1 MTMKRRDF
9 VISGLGSIS
18 ALALPAGS
26 NAAALLAGFTHGVA
40 SGEPGARSVLLWTR
54 YVAPH
59 DVTLRCEVSATAD
72 FRRVISGGTALA
84 SADRDHTARLTVTG
98 LLPDRWYHYRF
109 IAPDGTVSLIGRT
122 RTLPEGDTARF
133 GLGVFCCS
141 SIAVGWFNAYGHAA
155 RRNDLDLM
163 VHVGDY
169 IYEYGLSSDP
179 QGRRTQ
185 PARNIDP
192 SDETI
197 TLADYRLRYA
207 LYRRDPDLLALHAR
221 YPMVAQ
227 WDDHELAN
235 DAWRDGAQNHDDS
248 KGPWPVRRDAAIRA
262 YREWLPVSDDTWRS
276 YQIGSLATL
285 FKLETRVTGR
295 VEQLDLGDYLGEG
308 HDVEA
313 ALRQF
318 RDGPWTDPARTMLGA
333 QQERW
338 LADALR
344 QSTRSR
350 TRWQVVSQQT
360 VMGHWRM
367 APEVTDWAGT
377 DRNSAQYIRAQRN
390 VIASSLGLPWSM
402 DSWSGYP
409 AARDRLLRDALQA
422 EANLLVLSGDSHNAW
437 GQNLVVDGAAA
448 GAEFAGQAVTSGG
461 MDGMFPRT
469 APADVA
475 AALQRANPGL
485 LLSET
490 GRRGYMSVQL
500 TPQQAHCDWHFF
512 DTVRQ
517 PRLQPQETRRLRV
530 LPGRRVLQS
539 AV

>member
-1 MTMKRRDF
+1 MGSRRDF
-9 VISGLGSIS
+9 VIAGLGGLG

-26 NAAALLAGFTHGVA
+26 RAAPLLSGFTHGVA
-40 SGEPGARSVLLWTR
+40 SGEPGPRSVLLWTR
-54 YVAPH
+54 YVASSE
-59 DVTLRCEVSATAD
+59 VSLRCEVSPTAD
-72 FRRVISGGTALA
+72 FRRVVGGGLAIA
-84 SADRDHTARLTVTG
+84 SAHRDHTARLTVTG
-98 LLPDRWYHYRF
+98 LQPDRWYHYRF
-109 IAPDGTVSLIGRT
+109 IAPDGTVSMTGRT

-141 SIAVGWFNAYGHAA
+141 SLPVGWFNAYAHAA
-155 RRNDLDLM
+155 QRDDLDLM

-169 IYEYGLSSDP
+169 IYEYGLSADP

-185 PARNIDP
+185 PPRDIDP

-235 DAWRDGAQNHDDS
+235 DAWKDGAQNHDDS
-248 KGPWPVRRDAAIRA
+248 KGPWPVRREAATRA
-262 YREWLPVSDDTWRS
+262 YREWLPVSDDNWCS

-285 FKLETRVTGR
+285 CKLETRVSGR
-295 VEQLDLGDYLGEG
+295 IEQLDMGEFIG
-308 HDVEA
+308 NRTDLEA
-313 ALRQF
+313 ALRDF
-318 RDGPWTDPARTMLGA
+318 RDGPWRDPTRTMLGA
-333 QQERW
+333 DQERW
-338 LADALR
+338 LADVLR
-344 QSTRSR
+344 QSTRAG
-350 TRWQVVSQQT
+350 TTWQVVAQQT

-367 APEVTDWAGT
+367 APEVADWVGD
-377 DRNSAQYIRAQRN
+377 DRNSGQFSRAQRN
-390 VIASSLGLPWSM
+390 QIASSLGLPWSM

-409 AARDRLLRDALQA
+409 AARDRLLASALQA
-422 EANLLVLSGDSHNAW
+422 NANLLVLSGDSHNAW
-437 GQNLVVDGAAA
+437 GQNLQVAGEAA

-461 MDGMFPRT
+461 MDGMFART

-500 TPQQAHCDWHFF
+500 TRQQAHCDWHFF

-517 PRLQPQETRRLRV
+517 RRQEPAQTRRLRV
-530 LPGRRVLQS
+530 LPGRRVLQ
-539 AV
+539 AAG